1 MVEGAGLG
9 NMRSV
14 AFSGK
19 WSGTRKTTHGTLW
32 YPLALVWALS
42 HTVTYHSRELGGLM
56 NNLAMDSHGQS
67 YRYYMISCNL
77 VSLVD
82 DCISAIQCYTCI
94 NQW

>member
-56 NNLAMDSHGQS
+56 NNLAMDSHGQL
-67 YRYYMISCNL
+67 YRYYMISCKYL
-77 VSLVD
+77 VKTNKGPTQASPCRVVID
-82 DCISAIQCYTCI
+82 
-94 NQW
+94 